1 MEKVVYSLPTS
12 VEINGTEYAIQSDYR
27 AVLDILTALSDADL
41 SNQDKAEAALKI
53 FYTDFDE
60 MTASDYQEALNQCFR
75 FIDRGQNAKEQKKQP
90 VVMSWEQDFD
100 MIISP
105 INRIAGCEVRSLPY
119 LHWWTFV
126 SYYMEIG
133 DCLFAQ
139 VVAIRDKKA
148 RGKPLDKQDREFYR
162 RNRDIVDLKTTYS
175 EAENNLLA
183 AWGVGTKNSRPG

>member
-1 MEKVVYSLPTS
+1 MEKVIYSLPTS
-12 VEINGTEYAIQSDYR
+12 VEVNGTEYAIQSDYR

-41 SNQDKAEAALKI
+41 SDQDKAETALNI
-53 FYTDFDE
+53 FYPDFE
-60 MTASDYQEALNQCFR
+60 KMPASDYQEALNQCFR
-75 FIDRGQNAKEQKKQP
+75 FIDRGQEAKEQKKQP

-100 MIISP
+100 IIIAP

-162 RNRDIVDLKTTYS
+162 RNRDLVDLKTAYT
-175 EAENNLLA
+175 EAEQDLLA
-183 AWGVGTKNSRPG
+183 AWGVGAPKQT